1 MKRDTTPA
9 VIVEPKQLQS
19 KNPQLMPEAQLEVP
33 SERVTQAL
41 TPGEQLNA
49 FLSVIPEHL
58 HDGYLKRYED
68 ALANPD
74 EVSGITRVKGILF
87 EVSRI
92 CKVINEGKET
102 VDFGLMDESLSVT
115 YLGFPKKG
123 TDMTLPPRK
132 ELTSS
137 IDFDVPISREG
148 EPYVYEVK
156 SSTRR
161 SYGALP
167 EQRNQLLKYQTATEA
182 GRVKGATIELN
193 GIIDP
198 EFLSWA
204 TGEGIDDLGPIPNV
218 EIIYTLP
225 LPSGGEY
232 RFVLKRG
239 AGNSGLQFEN
249 PQFED
254 PRDGQVIKGVHKAI
268 LDRSIVSLL
277 TTKPQGASEELQP
290 YIDNPTS
297 IKSPEVYDEFSDF
310 YKQTLY
316 QRFGDKADQVVNM
329 SNELAAFSDVATP
342 IFVEQTLREIQ
353 DYLRQNPDI
362 TKAQKGYL
370 LSEEEIP
377 IVLAEVMKRIEMIRS
392 QEVGRIGSQQE
403 HSRHEARLAMGYVAS
418 LPAEGTALNIEHV
431 IMDSIQSAKKGDESR
446 IYDKPERFAT
456 LEELHEYL
464 TSTLDRTY
472 REVTIYDPVSGKTEV
487 LKDVSEQG
495 YEKKQAA
502 LLKTNIT
509 RVMEVLDYVSS
520 RHSELSAQPVRT
532 AEEEAELLSL
542 GASVRGLAQQS
553 EKIKRIET
561 TIAELEASKVEEIKA
576 AENSAKGVLREQ
588 YDAQINDNYAILQ
601 EVLVPVVG
609 GKGEWDKLAQQ
620 VIEDKTQNLIKFIYT
635 VDADGTVRVD
645 EEKFR
650 GKVTGRAAHSEL
662 AGGKNVY
669 GAGELIFTKIDGSW
683 QVTELNNGSGHYRPS
698 ALTLPYVA
706 KVLESKGFDI
716 HFARMVD
723 SLQRGA
729 QLAEASFLDT

>member
-1 MKRDTTPA
+1 MERDTSLVPTE
-9 VIVEPKQLQS
+9 IIQ
-19 KNPQLMPEAQLEVP
+19 PQGDQTQAMPEAQLEIP
-33 SERVTQAL
+33 EEKAAQTLNPA
-41 TPGEQLNA
+41 EQLNTY
-49 FLSVIPEHL
+49 LGMLPEQL
-58 HDGYLKRYED
+58 HGGYLKRYED
-68 ALANPD
+68 AIANPD
-74 EVSGITRVKGILF
+74 AVSGITKVKGLLF

-92 CKVINEGKET
+92 CKVINEGKES
-102 VDFGLMDESLSVT
+102 VDFGLMDEPPKVT

-123 TDMTLPPRK
+123 ADMTLPPHK

-137 IDFDVPISREG
+137 IDIDVPISREG
-148 EPYVYEVK
+148 EPYVYEAK

-167 EQRNQLLKYQTATEA
+167 EQRNQLLKYQTATET
-182 GRVKGATIELN
+182 GQIKGATIELN

-198 EFLSWA
+198 EFLAWA
-204 TGEGIDDLGPIPNV
+204 TGDGIDDLGPIPNV
-218 EIIYTLP
+218 EIVYTLP

-239 AGNSGLQFEN
+239 SGNSGLQFEN

-277 TTKPQGASEELQP
+277 TAKPQGASEELQP

-297 IKSPEVYDEFSDF
+297 IDSPEVYDEFDSF

-316 QRFGDKADQVVNM
+316 QRLSDKADQVVNI
-329 SNELAAFSDVATP
+329 SNELAAYSEAATP
-342 IFVEQTLREIQ
+342 IFVEQTLREVQ
-353 DYLRQNPDI
+353 DYLRQNPDA

-370 LSEEEIP
+370 LSGEEIP
-377 IVLAEVMKRIEMIRS
+377 IVLAEVMQRIEMIRS
-392 QEVGRIGSQQE
+392 KEAGRIGSQQE
-403 HSRHEARLAMGYVAS
+403 HSRHEARSAMGYAVN
-418 LPAEGTALNIEHV
+418 LPAEGTALNVEHV
-431 IMDSIQSAKKGDESR
+431 IMDSIQSVKKGDESR

-456 LEELHEYL
+456 VEELHEYL
-464 TSTLDRTY
+464 ASALDRTY

-487 LKDVSEQG
+487 HKDVSEQG

-509 RVMEVLDYVSS
+509 KVMEVLGYVSD
-520 RHSELSAQPVRT
+520 RHSELSAQPART
-532 AEEEAELLSL
+532 NEEEAELLRL
-542 GASVRGLAQQS
+542 GAPVRGLTQQG

-561 TIAELEASKVEEIKA
+561 TIAELETSKAEEIKA
-576 AENSAKGVLREQ
+576 AENSAKGAIRER
-588 YDAQINDNYAILQ
+588 YDAQINGNHALLQ
-601 EVLVPVVG
+601 EILIPVVG

-635 VDADGTVRVD
+635 VDAEGTVRVD

-706 KVLESKGFDI
+706 KVLEAKGFDT
-716 HFARMVD
+716 HSARMVD

-729 QLAEASFLDT
+729 QLAEASFLDA